1 MKNIL
6 EIIENEIIRD
16 FLKKFLVITIS
27 ILIFLIL
34 LLFIF
39 IFFPSFKSGFL
50 DRNIMISSIATIL
63 GGYLGFVGASIGII
77 GTYGAFYLGIN
88 KEKHQ
93 KISTSY
99 QVMYYMLNNS
109 VQKTQEMVEGIIE
122 EYHKLTKNKL
132 NKNLCKDIEK
142 DLKYLYSM
150 SFIKYNNREDYE
162 VFESYEEMS
171 FKEYDGYRKFKE
183 NVKNKI
189 LANNFSALIYDE
201 NWYNYITDLPE
212 LYVGEITEWINI
224 LKFKKDNFYNFLS
237 YRDLMILNISFIYD
251 TKYIRKQISSTLVTK
266 RVHGYKNIYNRTLKE
281 EK

>member
-142 DLKYLYSM
+142 DLKYL
-150 SFIKYNNREDYE
+150 
-162 VFESYEEMS
+162 
-171 FKEYDGYRKFKE
+171 
-183 NVKNKI
+183 
-189 LANNFSALIYDE
+189 
-201 NWYNYITDLPE
+201 
-212 LYVGEITEWINI
+212 
-224 LKFKKDNFYNFLS
+224 
-237 YRDLMILNISFIYD
+237 
-251 TKYIRKQISSTLVTK
+251 
-266 RVHGYKNIYNRTLKE
+266 
-281 EK
+281 